1 MAEYRKRRP
10 SLRLPET
17 ITGVIARSGEDRFA
31 PARQPIAEHV
41 WKEAVGVR
49 IAERAKPVAIERGVL
64 IVRAATSVWATELSL
79 LTTTLV
85 ERLRAHGVMIN
96 ELRFRVGSVE
106 PPPRPPERR
115 LTRAVPAPGP
125 LPRPLADSIAQVD
138 DGELQ
143 VAIARAARANLA
155 WQKHSVVGPGA
166 GGAPGVSAPR
176 DARAPRSAGA
186 ETDRPDRTSAA
197 SPGAPRCSPEAGPRR
212 RS

>member
-1 MAEYRKRRP
+1 MADTRKWRP
-10 SLRLPET
+10 RLRLPEG
-17 ITGVIARSGEDRFA
+17 IDGVIARSGEDRFA
-31 PARQPIAEHV
+31 PVRTPIPDHV

-85 ERLRAHGVMIN
+85 ERLRAHGVMIH
-96 ELRFRVGSVE
+96 ELRFRVGSIE

-115 LTRAVPAPGP
+115 MSRAVPPAGP
-125 LPRPLADSIAQVD
+125 LPRPLADTIAQIE

-155 WQKHSVVGPGA
+155 WQKHSPGP
-166 GGAPGVSAPR
+166 APRPAAPRISAPR
-176 DARAPRSAGA
+176 DAPAPRSAGA
-186 ETDRPDRTSAA
+186 GSGPPARTSAA
-197 SPGAPRCSPEAGPRR
+197 SAEAARGTPEASPRR